1 MLEVPKM
8 VGKLDLGGQKG
19 RLSSITENSFILTS
33 LEVLLVFCPSMENHQ
48 GL

>member
-1 MLEVPKM
+1 M

-19 RLSSITENSFILTS
+19 KLSSVTANNFIFTS
-33 LEVLLVFCPSMENHQ
+33 LEVLLVFCLSTENHQ